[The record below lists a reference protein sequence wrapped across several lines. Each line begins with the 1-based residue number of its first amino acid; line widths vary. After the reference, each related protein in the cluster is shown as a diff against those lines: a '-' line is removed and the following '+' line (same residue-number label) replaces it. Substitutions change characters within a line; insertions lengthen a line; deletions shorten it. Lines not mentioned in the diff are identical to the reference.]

1 MVPTE
6 DPPVGSGT
14 RSEPRISMVTYN
26 RRSRMDDRQPTTSD
40 LRLAAIVEFSED
52 AIVSKDLN
60 GIIQSWNGA
69 AERMFGYSAA
79 EVVGQSIT
87 IIIPRERLQEET
99 DVLARVRRG
108 EIVDH
113 FETVRRRK
121 DGSTL
126 DISLTVSPIKAPDGR
141 IVGASKIARDITI
154 QNRLRRELEHANRL
168 KDEFLAT
175 LSHELRTPLNA
186 ILGYARMLQSQ
197 ALPDERANRSI
208 QIIERNA
215 ASLSQLVADVL
226 DLSRIVAG
234 KVRLNVQP
242 CDLPTL
248 VNNAIDAVRPAV
260 DAKGIE
266 LNVILDPNA
275 APVSGDPDRLQQVVW
290 NLLSNAVKFTPKRG
304 RVQVQLAR
312 INSHVEL
319 TVSDT
324 GIGIE
329 PVFIPH
335 LFERF
340 RQVDSGYTR
349 EHGGLGLGLALVRHF
364 IELHGGTVHG
374 TSEGIGRGATFRVEL
389 PLRIVHAPQEPAEER
404 VHPLAGGRPPEHN
417 LRLDGIVALTIDD
430 DADSLTL
437 LGDILRHAG
446 AAVIAARSAI
456 EALDVLGHQ
465 RPDVIVADIGLPR
478 MNGYDFIRE
487 VRRRET
493 SMDDMVPAAALTAFA
508 RSEDRAHALMAG
520 FQMHLA
526 KPIDPLEL
534 VAAIAA
540 LTNRTRVAQADRSA
554 S

>member
-1 MVPTE
+1 
-6 DPPVGSGT
+6 
-14 RSEPRISMVTYN
+14 
-26 RRSRMDDRQPTTSD
+26 MDDRQPAPSD

-60 GIIQSWNGA
+60 GIIQTWNGA

-79 EVVGQSIT
+79 EAVGQSIT
-87 IIIPRERLQEET
+87 LIIPRERLQEET

-113 FETVRRRK
+113 FETVRQRK
-121 DGSTL
+121 DGGTVE
-126 DISLTVSPIKAPDGR
+126 ISLTVSPIKTPDGR
-141 IVGASKIARDITI
+141 IIGASKIARDITT

-197 ALPDERANRSI
+197 ALPDERANRSV

-215 ASLSQLVADVL
+215 SSLSQLVSDVL

-248 VNNAIDAVRPAV
+248 VNNSIDAVRPAA

-266 LNVILDPNA
+266 LHVVLDPNA

-304 RVQVQLAR
+304 RVHVHLAR
-312 INSHVEL
+312 VNSHVEL

-329 PVFIPH
+329 PAFIPH

-374 TSEGIGRGATFRVEL
+374 TSEGIGKGAMFRVEL
-389 PLRIVHAPQEPAEER
+389 PLRIVHPAPEPADER
-404 VHPLAGGRPPEHN
+404 MHPLVGGRPPQHN

-446 AAVIAARSAI
+446 ATVIGARSAI
-456 EALDVLGHQ
+456 EALDLLSHQ
-465 RPDVIVADIGLPR
+465 RPHVIVADIGMPR
-478 MNGYDFIRE
+478 MDGYDFIRE

-508 RSEDRAHALMAG
+508 RSEDRARALMSG

-534 VAAIAA
+534 VAAIGA
-540 LTNRTRVAQADRSA
+540 LTNRTRVPHADGSVR
-554 S
+554 